1 MSKIIKVVQ
10 KLNGSYGIEYNMIL
24 EVWDSQQE
32 VILKMTFFRM
42 TKNYWWW
49 LQIIYCTS
57 KTSIVGF
64 FFHF

>member
-32 VILKMTFFRM
+32 L
-42 TKNYWWW
+42 
-49 LQIIYCTS
+49 S
-57 KTSIVGF
+57 
-64 FFHF
+64 